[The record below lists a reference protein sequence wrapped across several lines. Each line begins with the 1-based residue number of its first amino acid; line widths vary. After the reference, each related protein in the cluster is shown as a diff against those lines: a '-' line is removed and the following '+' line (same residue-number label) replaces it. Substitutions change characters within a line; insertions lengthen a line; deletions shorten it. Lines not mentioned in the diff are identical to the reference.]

1 MRDKPSFLK
10 VRRLEKGFPCY
21 KAMHKMGA
29 EVGDEVVLVNASEVV
44 AIMKKVSKGKLITIV
59 KICRQMARNHDV
71 KACCSITIP
80 LLRSFTIRG

>member
-1 MRDKPSFLK
+1 MRDKPSLPK
-10 VRRLEKGFPCY
+10 VRRLEKVFPCY
-21 KAMHKMGA
+21 KAMHKMGTK
-29 EVGDEVVLVNASEVV
+29 VDDEVVLVNLLEVV

-59 KICRQMARNHDV
+59 EICRQMARNHDV